1 MPSPGRG
8 ASQRSI
14 QSDATSGGG
23 HPGGLLGKE
32 VAVGGMGGLVGIEE
46 DMKEKQPGCVCHV
59 NMICM
64 NI

>member
-1 MPSPGRG
+1 MVLHNGPFNRM
-8 ASQRSI
+8 QR
-14 QSDATSGGG
+14 
-23 HPGGLLGKE
+23 PVE
-32 VAVGGMGGLVGIEE
+32 VILAVGGMGGLVGIEE